1 MEDASR
7 EWIRETEQIETG
19 PNFSEYKKNYGIYQ
33 DLYPALK
40 KTFYNLSEE

>member
-1 MEDASR
+1 MWKMHPGVDK
-7 EWIRETEQIETG
+7 ETEQVETDLI
-19 PNFSEYKKNYGIYQ
+19 SEYKKNYGIYQ